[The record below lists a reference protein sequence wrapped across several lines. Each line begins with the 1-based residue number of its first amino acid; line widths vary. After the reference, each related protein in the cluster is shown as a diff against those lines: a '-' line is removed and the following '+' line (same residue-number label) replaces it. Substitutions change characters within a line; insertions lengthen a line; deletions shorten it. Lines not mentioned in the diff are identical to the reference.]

1 MKSTVTATSTATS
14 RLLVDPGYARQVLGW
29 TTSEVNDQ
37 MLEEMIEG
45 ASAFVESWCDR
56 KLIEETVVED
66 FFLEQRVTKLFLT
79 RRPVWSTPEITV
91 TDGGNLLAT
100 SDWRLDYE
108 TGRLMKS
115 PWQGSL
121 HWGLQWGVWCGVST
135 VSVAYRGGYTVATE
149 TGGSNIPPDLRD
161 GVIEVLNATRGF
173 LERDLSSGAVR
184 SEEVPGAQVIS
195 YYDPNATSTTVV
207 GSTPGM
213 PASAESKLLPY
224 KRKVRFA

>member
-1 MKSTVTATSTATS
+1 MKSTVTVTAPATS

-29 TTSEVNDQ
+29 TTAEVSDQ

-56 KLIEETVVED
+56 KLIEETVLEE
-66 FFLEQRVTKLFLT
+66 FFLENSVTKLFLT
-79 RRPVWSTPEITV
+79 RRPVWATPEITV
-91 TDGGNLLAT
+91 TDGDNLLLT
-100 SDWRLDYE
+100 TDWRIDYE
-108 TGRLMKS
+108 TGRMMRS
-115 PWQGSL
+115 PWASFAP
-121 HWGLQWGVWCGVST
+121 HWGLWCGAAT
-135 VSVAYRGGYTVATE
+135 ISVAYRGGYTVATE
-149 TGGSNIPPDLRD
+149 TGGANVPPDLRD

-195 YYDPNATSTTVV
+195 YYDPNATSTAVV

>member
-1 MKSTVTATSTATS
+1 MKSTVTVTSRATS

-29 TTSEVNDQ
+29 TTAEVNDQ

-45 ASAFVESWCDR
+45 ASAFVENWCDR
-56 KLIEETVVED
+56 KLIEETVVEE

-79 RRPVWSTPEITV
+79 RRPVWATPEITV
-91 TDGGNLLAT
+91 TEGDNLLTT
-100 SDWRLDYE
+100 SDWRIDYE
-108 TGRLMKS
+108 TGRLMKA
-115 PWQGSL
+115 PWTSWV
-121 HWGLQWGVWCGVST
+121 HWGLWCGAMV

-149 TGGSNIPPDLRD
+149 TGGANVPPDLRD

-184 SEEVPGAQVIS
+184 TEEVPGAQILS
-195 YYDPNATSTTVV
+195 YYDPNATNTTTV